1 MTPLT
6 SMWLASIAGASL
18 FFIAGFF
25 LARRH
30 LGEAAAV
37 DVIVPPRT
45 PPPVVD
51 ASRTTAAAEPP
62 DPLPTVQALRAQVN
76 ELRNAL
82 RDARV
87 REQGHS
93 EIEREVVR
101 LRGDRSELELQARR
115 ELAIEL
121 ESARRQL
128 GELDQGR
135 DENAVLRQQLAMSAA
150 DHDKLAAAELELRAL
165 RARGLS
171 AAPPP
176 RMPRAGTSPLHSV
189 GDPRSTAE
197 QLSGLLSRLR
207 GKSMRAVALSD
218 EQGLP
223 IVGLGDDVS
232 SLAAFAGFVTEIG
245 RRTRDFLPMSAL
257 RRVTVEDEN
266 DATITACPHANGDA
280 HIALIT
286 LTVGPGPSARQ
297 MGDVLRSAASLIK

>member
-25 LARRH
+25 LARRGP
-30 LGEAAAV
+30 GEAAAV
-37 DVIVPPRT
+37 DVIVPPRA

-51 ASRTTAAAEPP
+51 TSRTTAAAEPG
-62 DPLPTVQALRAQVN
+62 DTAQSVQSLRAQVN

-93 EIEREVVR
+93 ELERELVR
-101 LRGDRSELELQARR
+101 LRGDRAELEQKARR

-128 GELDQGR
+128 GELDQLR
-135 DENAVLRQQLAMSAA
+135 EENASLRQQLGEATGAR
-150 DHDKLAAAELELRAL
+150 DKLAAAEVELREL

-171 AAPPP
+171 SSPPP
-176 RMPRAGTSPLHSV
+176 RMPRLGTSPIHAA
-189 GDPRSTAE
+189 DPRSTAE

-207 GKSMRAVALSD
+207 GKSMRAVALAD

-245 RRTRDFLPMSAL
+245 RRTRDFLPMAAL

-266 DATITACPHANGDA
+266 DGTITASPHATGDA
-280 HIALIT
+280 HITLIT

-297 MGDVLRSAASLIK
+297 MGDVLRSAASMVK